1 MQDQLERHDTNMTP
15 PLSVVIESILFFE
28 GGSMSVQR
36 LAKATNSSE
45 ADVETA
51 LGELRSALEGRGVS
65 LVQDGTTVAL
75 GTAPETREIIEAMR
89 RDELEGPLGKAG
101 LETLAIII
109 YRGPLSRADIEY
121 IRGVNASSILRSL
134 LVRGLI
140 ERVQNPK
147 DSRSFLYKPTTELP
161 AYFGVQSLSDLPG
174 FSEVSAEI
182 QAVLAERDAD
192 LSSQSESDTTE

>member
-1 MQDQLERHDTNMTP
+1 MTP
-15 PLSVVIESILFFE
+15 PLSVTIESILFFE
-28 GGSMSVQR
+28 GGSMTLQR

-45 ADVETA
+45 ADVQAA
-51 LGELRSALEGRGVS
+51 LDELRGALEGRGIT

-140 ERVQNPK
+140 ERIQNPK

-174 FSEVSAEI
+174 FSEVSSEI

-192 LSSQSESDTTE
+192 LSKQSESDITE

>member
-1 MQDQLERHDTNMTP
+1 MTP
-15 PLSVVIESILFFE
+15 PLSVTIESILFFE
-28 GGSMSVQR
+28 GGSMSIQK

-45 ADVETA
+45 ADVEVA
-51 LGELRSALEGRGVS
+51 INELRETLQGRGVT
-65 LVQDGTTVAL
+65 LVRDGSMVAL

-134 LVRGLI
+134 LVRGLV
-140 ERVQNPK
+140 ERVQNPN

-174 FSEVSAEI
+174 FADVSAEI
-182 QAVLAERDAD
+182 QAVLAERDAS
-192 LSSQSESDTTE
+192 LAAESQSEMPE

>member
-1 MQDQLERHDTNMTP
+1 MTP
-15 PLSVVIESILFFE
+15 PLSVTIESILFFE
-28 GGSMSVQR
+28 GGSMSIQK

-45 ADVETA
+45 ADVEVA
-51 LGELRSALEGRGVS
+51 INELGEALQGRGVT
-65 LVQDGTTVAL
+65 LVRDGSMVAL

-134 LVRGLI
+134 LVRGLV
-140 ERVQNPK
+140 ERVQNPN

-174 FSEVSAEI
+174 FADVSAEI
-182 QAVLAERDAD
+182 QAVLAERDAS
-192 LSSQSESDTTE
+192 LAAESQNEMPE

>member
-1 MQDQLERHDTNMTP
+1 MTP
-15 PLSVVIESILFFE
+15 PLSVTIESILFFE
-28 GGSMSVQR
+28 GGSMTLQR

-45 ADVETA
+45 ADVQVA
-51 LGELRSALEGRGVS
+51 LDELRGALEGRGVT
-65 LVQDGTTVAL
+65 LIQDGATVAL
-75 GTAPETREIIEAMR
+75 GTAPETRETIEAMR

-140 ERVQNPK
+140 ERIQNPK

-161 AYFGVQSLSDLPG
+161 AYFGAQSLSDLPG
-174 FSEVSAEI
+174 FSEVSSEI

-192 LSSQSESDTTE
+192 LSKQSENDITE

>member
-1 MQDQLERHDTNMTP
+1 MTP
-15 PLSVVIESILFFE
+15 PLSVTIESILFFE
-28 GGSMSVQR
+28 GGSMSIQK

-45 ADVETA
+45 ADVEA
-51 LGELRSALEGRGVS
+51 AISELREALQGRGVT
-65 LVQDGTTVAL
+65 LVRDGSMVAL

-134 LVRGLI
+134 LVRGLV
-140 ERVQNPK
+140 ERVQNPN

-174 FSEVSAEI
+174 FADVSAEI
-182 QAVLAERDAD
+182 QAVLAERDAS
-192 LSSQSESDTTE
+192 LAAESQSEMPE